1 MSVTLASMN
10 AAGLGRAAT
19 LRVSPAARLRAVSR
33 PARLSSGRV
42 APGGSRV
49 APVTRAAVD
58 ATVAYAVAQQNLV
71 FAALVAAEC
80 VYQQGNL
87 PADYEG
93 RPELPKIALPCG
105 LFAGAFALIQTDQT
119 VLSPGGLAL
128 GAVACFFSGKYFLD
142 RYDAIV
148 PDGMDWPGPR
158 VFPGT
163 GIIFSLFVFLANVA
177 EAMHASG
184 DLARRADPSDRLS
197 RPKTYFDAKTVEN
210 HVRLAA
216 HAAPRSPRH
225 APRPSPCTAR

>member
-1 MSVTLASMN
+1 MQGTVRRPHSRTLSTARTQIEQLLR
-10 AAGLGRAAT
+10 LGKT
-19 LRVSPAARLRAVSR
+19 S
-33 PARLSSGRV
+33 
-42 APGGSRV
+42 
-49 APVTRAAVD
+49 
-58 ATVAYAVAQQNLV
+58 YAVAQQNLV

-163 GIIFSLFVFLANVA
+163 GIIFSLFVFLANA
-177 EAMHASG
+177 E
-184 DLARRADPSDRLS
+184 
-197 RPKTYFDAKTVEN
+197 K
-210 HVRLAA
+210 
-216 HAAPRSPRH
+216 
-225 APRPSPCTAR
+225 